1 MISAIN
7 FFSLLLT
14 VQFHITSNLHGIYL
28 ANKPDKNED
37 KILHIKKDSTVVIK
51 FKSLST
57 SGYRWSYSIEDSSI
71 ASVEKRD
78 NEFPASR
85 PKRVGDS
92 GLEVFV
98 IKGLKNGETKIFF
111 MQKRSWKNSGDAVKK
126 VNYTI
131 RVKD

>member
-51 FKSLST
+51 LRSLST
-57 SGYRWSYSIEDSSI
+57 SGYRWDYSIEDSSVVK
-71 ASVEKRD
+71 VEKKG

-85 PKRVGDS
+85 SKQLGDS
-92 GLEVFV
+92 GVEVFV
-98 IKGLKNGETKIFF
+98 VRGLRNGETKIYFE
-111 MQKRSWKNSGDAVKK
+111 QKRPWKNAGKPIKYETYGVTVD
-126 VNYTI
+126 
-131 RVKD
+131 